1 MTQSFA
7 GLHDSFLFVRD
18 ADGVLNAIRKVWASA
33 YNDRAIAY
41 RQKQALDMRRIAVAA
56 IVQEMIEP
64 TVSGVMFTIN
74 PVTGATDGLV
84 ISAVYGVG
92 EGLVSGGL
100 DADTFTVNKNDLS
113 ITRELVD
120 KREQFVADPAGGTR
134 RCTGSRNA
142 QWGSNVE

>member
-18 ADGVLNAIRKVWASA
+18 ADGVLDAIRQVWASA
-33 YNDRAIAY
+33 YNDRAMAY
-41 RQKQALDMRRIAVAA
+41 RQKQGLDLDRIAVAV

-64 TVSGVMFTIN
+64 AVSGVMFTIN
-74 PVTGATDGLV
+74 PVTGATDVLV

-100 DADTFTVNKNDLS
+100 DADTFTVSKNDLS
-113 ITRELVD
+113 ITR
-120 KREQFVADPAGGTR
+120 RIG
-134 RCTGSRNA
+134 
-142 QWGSNVE
+142 